1 MIKPILPLLQCI
13 IALNRLQILYIVFYS
28 LVQAFKSQSDL
39 PYTLVLEFLL
49 GSLLLGGLIH
59 FKALLF
65 LKGLGH
71 TRFEG

>member
-1 MIKPILPLLQCI
+1 MIKPILPLPQCI

-39 PYTLVLEFLL
+39 PYTLVLKFLL
-49 GSLLLGGLIH
+49 GSLLLGRLIH